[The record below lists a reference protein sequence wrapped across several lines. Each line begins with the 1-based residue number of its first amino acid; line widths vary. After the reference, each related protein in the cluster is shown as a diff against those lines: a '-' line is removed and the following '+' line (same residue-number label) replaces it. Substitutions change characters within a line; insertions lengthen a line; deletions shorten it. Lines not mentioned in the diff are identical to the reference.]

1 MGYDRIGRRF
11 GIGSD
16 IQLEKHGL
24 QQGCCDLVAH
34 SYAIQSLTPS
44 GLYINH
50 LRVNVVTVQI
60 FSLSCN

>member
-34 SYAIQSLTPS
+34 SHTIQSLTPS
-44 GLYINH
+44 GLYINYLH
-50 LRVNVVTVQI
+50 VNVVVVLI
-60 FSLSCN
+60 FSLLCN